1 MNKTLTHAKSLRTN
15 MTPAE
20 RLLWY
25 HLRNRRFLGVKFR
38 RQVPVGPYIADF
50 LCHTPALVVELDGG
64 QHVEQQSYD
73 AQRTRYLEAQG
84 YRVLRYWNNAV
95 MGDVEGVMESV
106 RLQVLA
112 LTPSPSPRG
121 RGELPSPP
129 APLPEGEGSWGEKKP
144 LSHWERGWGEGIPR

>member
-121 RGELPSPP
+121 RGELGRKK
-129 APLPEGEGSWGEKKP
+129 APLPLGEGLG
-144 LSHWERGWGEGIPR
+144 